1 MLLHL
6 SHIGFVFQSVYCLAI
21 LLFLS
26 VVYVLT
32 FVLGSATSAVSDVVV
47 VLAFSCP
54 TFLSGI

>member
-32 FVLGSATSAVSDVVV
+32 FVLGSATSAVSDVV
-47 VLAFSCP
+47 
-54 TFLSGI
+54 